1 MEINIAQLLNN
12 MNNLISYKVNSLGVY
27 HILL

>member
-12 MNNLISYKVNSLGVY
+12 MNNLSYKVNSLGVY
-27 HILL
+27 HILF